1 MKIYR
6 DKPPRIAARIL
17 ECIIQ
22 KDILY
27 GAMGD
32 LDEQFHRTKQKQG
45 TLRAQLIYWK
55 QIAAAL
61 PYFIKNSIIWS
72 IIMLRNY
79 LKITFRN
86 NTRHKGYSF
95 INLAG
100 LAIGMA
106 CTLLIL
112 LWVKDELSYD
122 KFHKNGENIYRI
134 MSYGTKYMIEGFDGT
149 PAPLAPAIKDGVPG
163 IENFARFSDVPK
175 LVFKY
180 EDKVFYENKGLITD
194 PSFFEMFTFLFVKG
208 DLSTAFIEPFDFVMT
223 ETMAQKYFG
232 QDDPIGKIIE
242 IEGKPAMVKGIIK
255 DIPKNSHIQ
264 FDYLTSFEFLNQITG
279 YGNTWGSFNF
289 VTYLQLTPGSNIL
302 EINEKITAVADKN
315 NCPQVKDGVGFR
327 LQSLSEIHLDSR
339 ADYRNYSDIG
349 DKKYVYVFSIIAFFV
364 LFIACVN
371 FMNLSTARFT
381 QRAKEVGMRKTVG
394 ASRKQLVLQFFG
406 ESFLMTLMSCVF
418 ALVLVIILLP
428 AFNRIAG
435 NDLQLVLF
443 DVQFALGLGVIILF
457 TSLIAGSYP
466 ALYLSSFKP
475 VNTLKGAFKSNGK
488 NGQIFRRILVVTQ
501 FSLSI
506 ILLIGTMIVFNQL
519 RFLSHTKLGFNK
531 ENIVYVPVKENIG
544 TRYDT
549 FKSKLL
555 SDPNIYAASA
565 QYYLFAEEGSFRNTN
580 YDWEGREEGQKQDII
595 LNMVDYDFIPLL
607 ELELTEGRNF
617 SKDYGTDLK
626 QAYILNEQAIKEMGI
641 ESPVGK
647 QFSYGKRQGTIV
659 GIMKDTNF
667 RPLHLAIEPHVF
679 FMMEDL
685 SQATEYGVILIKING
700 EKTKEALS
708 TIQGVWESINPI
720 SPFEYQFLDQKY
732 DSLYRKEQQIGKIL
746 NSFTLFAVLIS
757 CLGLFGLASF
767 LTEQRTKEV
776 GIRKVLGASESGIA
790 ILLSKQFIKWVLIAN
805 IFAWPAAYFIMNKW
819 LQSFAYR
826 INIGVWVFVL
836 SAALAAGIALI
847 TVSYQAFKAAHAN
860 PIDSLRYE

>member
-1 MKIYR
+1 MKIDR
-6 DKPPRIAARIL
+6 DNPPKIARRIL

-22 KDILY
+22 KEVLY

-32 LDEQFHRTKQKQG
+32 LEEQFCQMKLEKG
-45 TLRAQLIYWK
+45 SFRAHLIYWK
-55 QIAAAL
+55 QIGAAL

-106 CTLLIL
+106 CTVLIL

-122 KFHKNGENIYRI
+122 KFHKKGDNIYRI

-149 PAPLAPAIKDGVPG
+149 PAPLAQAIKDEVPG
-163 IENFARFSDVPK
+163 IENSARFSETSK

-180 EDKVFYENKGLITD
+180 KDKVFYETNGLIAD
-194 PSFFEMFTFLFVKG
+194 PSIFDIFTFPFVKG
-208 DLSTAFIEPFDFVMT
+208 DRDTAFSEPFDFVMT
-223 ETMAQKYFG
+223 ESMAQKYFG
-232 QDDPIGKIIE
+232 QDDPIGKTIE
-242 IEGKPAMVKGIIK
+242 IEGRPALVTGVIR
-255 DIPKNSHIQ
+255 DVPTNSHIQ
-264 FDYLTSFEFLNQITG
+264 FDFLTSFEFINEISG
-279 YGNTWGSFNF
+279 YGTSWGSFNF
-289 VTYLQLTPGSNIL
+289 VTYLQLNPGADIQ
-302 EINEKITAVADKN
+302 EINQKITAVADKN

-327 LQSLSEIHLDSR
+327 LQPLAELHLDSR
-339 ADYRNYSDIG
+339 ASYRNYSDIG

-394 ASRKQLVLQFFG
+394 ASRKQLILQFFG
-406 ESFLMTLMSCVF
+406 ESFLMTLMSSVF

-435 NDLQLVLF
+435 KDLQLVLF
-443 DVQFALGLGVIILF
+443 DVQFALGLGIIVLL

-475 VNTLKGAFKSNGK
+475 VNTLKGAFKSQGG

-519 RFLSHTKLGFNK
+519 RFLSNTKLGFNK
-531 ENIVYVPVKENIG
+531 ENIVYIPIKENIG
-544 TRYDT
+544 KKYET
-549 FKSKLL
+549 FKSELL
-555 SDPNIYAASA
+555 GDPNILAASS
-565 QYYLFAEEGSFRNTN
+565 QYYLFAEEGSFRSTD
-580 YDWEGREEGQKQDII
+580 YDWEGREEGQQQDII
-595 LNMVDYDFIPLL
+595 LNLVDYDFFPMLDL
-607 ELELTEGRNF
+607 EFIEGRNF
-617 SKDYGTDLK
+617 SKEFGTDLT
-626 QAYILNEQAIKEMGI
+626 QAYILNEQAVKEMGI
-641 ESPVGK
+641 QSPVGK
-647 QFSYGKRQGTIV
+647 QFSYGKREGTIIGV
-659 GIMKDTNF
+659 FKDAHF
-667 RPLHLAIEPHVF
+667 RSLHVAIEPHVF
-679 FMMEDL
+679 FMIEDT
-685 SQATEYGVILIKING
+685 SEATEYGVVLMKING
-700 EKTKEALS
+700 EKTREALAK
-708 TIQGVWESINPI
+708 IQSVWENFNPI
-720 SPFEYQFLDQKY
+720 LPFEYFFLDQKY
-732 DSLYRKEQQIGKIL
+732 DSLYRKERQIGTIL
-746 NSFTLFAVLIS
+746 NAFTLFAVFIS

-767 LTEQRTKEV
+767 LTEQRTKEI
-776 GIRKVLGASESGIA
+776 GIRKVLGSTESGIA
-790 ILLSKQFIKWVLIAN
+790 VQISKQFIKWVLIAN

-826 INIGVWVFVL
+826 INITVWVFVL
-836 SAALAAGIALI
+836 SAVLAVGIALI
-847 TVSYQAFKAAHAN
+847 TVSYQAFKAAQAN